1 MKTTVIPIVAS
12 EDARHSPRHAHHH
25 EHEHSHEHGDGHR
38 AAQAAAAAMRIPLT
52 RRELLR
58 GTGVLMGTLAFS
70 SVLSTLAPSRA
81 WALELQ
87 GLDTHQGEVILAFTR
102 QLYPH
107 ATLDNAVYALVVKD
121 LDTKAKADPAVRQQ
135 LADGVKQLDA
145 QAGSDWLKRSA
156 AAQAQD
162 VAALAGTP
170 FFNTIR
176 STAVVSLYANT
187 MAYAHFGY
195 GASEGD
201 GGYLYKG
208 FNSLSWLPNP
218 PAGASGP
225 IPTDS

>member
-1 MKTTVIPIVAS
+1 MKTTVIPIVDVRSRTSCAS
-12 EDARHSPRHAHHH
+12 SRTRHD
-25 EHEHSHEHGDGHR
+25 HEHGSEHR
-38 AAQAAAAAMRIPLT
+38 AAQAAAAALRIPLT

-121 LDTKAKADPAVRQQ
+121 LDAKAKADPAVRQQ

-145 QAGSDWLKRSA
+145 KAGSNWLTRTP
-156 AAQAQD
+156 AAQAED
-162 VAALAGTP
+162 VAALAGSP
-170 FFNTIR
+170 FFNTVR
-176 STAVVSLYANT
+176 STAVVSLYAT
-187 MAYAHFGY
+187 PWRMRISAMALRRAT
-195 GASEGD
+195 A
-201 GGYLYKG
+201 
-208 FNSLSWLPNP
+208 
-218 PAGASGP
+218 A
-225 IPTDS
+225 T

>member
-12 EDARHSPRHAHHH
+12 DHARPTHPHPHPHDHDHDHA
-25 EHEHSHEHGDGHR
+25 HR
-38 AAQAAAAAMRIPLT
+38 AAQAASAALRIPLT

-58 GTGVLMGTLAFS
+58 GTGVLMGTLALS
-70 SVLSTLAPSRA
+70 SILSALAPSRA

-102 QLYPH
+102 QVYPH
-107 ATLDNAVYALVVKD
+107 PTLDNAVYALVVKD
-121 LDTKAKADPAVRQQ
+121 LDAKAKADPAIRRQ

-145 QAGSDWLKRSA
+145 QAGSDWTQRGA

-162 VAALAGTP
+162 VAAMAGTP

-208 FNSLSWLPNP
+208 FDSLSWLPNP
-218 PAGASGP
+218 PAADSGP
-225 IPTDS
+225 IPSDS

>member
-1 MKTTVIPIVAS
+1 MKTTIIPIVTS
-12 EDARHSPRHAHHH
+12 DHARHALGHEHAHP
-25 EHEHSHEHGDGHR
+25 HEHSHETGDEHR
-38 AAQAAAAAMRIPLT
+38 AAKAAAAALRIPLT

-70 SVLSTLAPSRA
+70 SMLSTLAPSRA

-107 ATLDNAVYALVVKD
+107 PTLDNAVYALVVKD
-121 LDTKAKADPAVRQQ
+121 LDAKAKADPAVRQQ

-145 QAGSDWLKRSA
+145 QAGSDWLKRTPSD
-156 AAQAQD
+156 QAKD
-162 VAALAGTP
+162 VASLAGTP

-201 GGYLYKG
+201 GGYLNKG

-218 PAGASGP
+218 PAAASGP

>member
-1 MKTTVIPIVAS
+1 MKSTVIPIVAS
-12 EDARHSPRHAHHH
+12 DHARPAHRHRH
-25 EHEHSHEHGDGHR
+25 EHPHEHDHDHDHEQR
-38 AAQAAAAAMRIPLT
+38 ATQAGAAALRIPLT
-52 RRELLR
+52 RRELLK

-121 LDTKAKADPAVRQQ
+121 LDAKAKADPAVRQQ

-145 QAGSDWLKRSA
+145 QAGSNWLTRKP
-156 AAQAQD
+156 AAQAED
-162 VAALAGTP
+162 VAALAGSP
-170 FFNTIR
+170 FFNTVR
-176 STAVVSLYANT
+176 STAVVSLYSNT

-195 GASEGD
+195 GASAGD
-201 GGYLYKG
+201 GGYLNKG
-208 FNSLSWLPNP
+208 FNSLSWLPDP
-218 PAGASGP
+218 PPGASGP

>member
-1 MKTTVIPIVAS
+1 MKTTIIPIVTS
-12 EDARHSPRHAHHH
+12 DHARHAFGHEHAHPH
-25 EHEHSHEHGDGHR
+25 EPSHETGDEHR
-38 AAQAAAAAMRIPLT
+38 AAKAAAAALRIPLT

-70 SVLSTLAPSRA
+70 SVLSTLAPSRT

-107 ATLDNAVYALVVKD
+107 PTLDNAVYALVVKD
-121 LDTKAKADPAVRQQ
+121 LDAKAKADPAVRQQ

-145 QAGSDWLKRSA
+145 QAGSDWLKRTPSD
-156 AAQAQD
+156 QAKD
-162 VAALAGTP
+162 VASLAGTP

-201 GGYLYKG
+201 GGYLNKG

-218 PAGASGP
+218 PAAASGP

>member
-12 EDARHSPRHAHHH
+12 DDAPHAHHH
-25 EHEHSHEHGDGHR
+25 EHEHPHEHGDGHR

-107 ATLDNAVYALVVKD
+107 ATLDTAVYALVVKD

-135 LADGVKQLDA
+135 LADGVRQLDA
-145 QAGSDWLKRSA
+145 QAGSDWLKRTP

-201 GGYLYKG
+201 GGYLTKG

-218 PAGASGP
+218 PAGTSGP

>member
-1 MKTTVIPIVAS
+1 MKTTVIPIVES
-12 EDARHSPRHAHHH
+12 EHAHHAHHH
-25 EHEHSHEHGDGHR
+25 DHDHDHDHDHEHGHEQR
-38 AAQAAAAAMRIPLT
+38 AAQAAGAALRIPLT

-70 SVLSTLAPSRA
+70 SILSTLAPSRA

-121 LDTKAKADPAVRQQ
+121 LDAKAKADPAVRRQ
-135 LADGVKQLDA
+135 LADGVQQLDA
-145 QAGSDWLKRSA
+145 KAGSNWLTRTP
-156 AAQAQD
+156 AAQAED
-162 VAALAGTP
+162 VAALAGSP

-176 STAVVSLYANT
+176 GTAVVSLYSNT

-201 GGYLYKG
+201 GGYLNKG

>member
-1 MKTTVIPIVAS
+1 MKTTIIPIVTS
-12 EDARHSPRHAHHH
+12 DHARHALGHEHAHP
-25 EHEHSHEHGDGHR
+25 HEHSHETGDEHR
-38 AAQAAAAAMRIPLT
+38 AAKAAAAALRIPLT

-70 SVLSTLAPSRA
+70 SMLSTLAPSRA

-107 ATLDNAVYALVVKD
+107 PTLDNAVYALVVKD
-121 LDTKAKADPAVRQQ
+121 LDAKAKADPAVRQQ
-135 LADGVKQLDA
+135 LAAGVKQLDA
-145 QAGSDWLKRSA
+145 QAGSDWLKRTPA
-156 AAQAQD
+156 DQATD

-201 GGYLYKG
+201 GGYLTKG

-218 PAGASGP
+218 PAAASGP

>member
-1 MKTTVIPIVAS
+1 MRKAIIPIVAS
-12 EDARHSPRHAHHH
+12 DHAHHH
-25 EHEHSHEHGDGHR
+25 HDHPHEEPHTGH
-38 AAQAAAAAMRIPLT
+38 AAAAAMRIPLT
-52 RRELLR
+52 RRDLLK

-107 ATLDNAVYALVVKD
+107 ATLDTAVYALVVKD
-121 LDTKAKADPAVRQQ
+121 LDAKAKADPAVRQQ

-145 QAGSDWLKRSA
+145 KAGSNWLTRTP
-156 AAQAQD
+156 AAQADD
-162 VAALAGTP
+162 VAALAGSP
-170 FFNTIR
+170 FFNTVR
-176 STAVVSLYANT
+176 STAIVSLYSNT

-201 GGYLYKG
+201 GGYLTKG
-208 FNSLSWLPNP
+208 FNSLSWLPDP
-218 PAGASGP
+218 PPGASGP

>member
-1 MKTTVIPIVAS
+1 MKKTVIPIVAS
-12 EDARHSPRHAHHH
+12 DHAPHAHHH
-25 EHEHSHEHGDGHR
+25 EHSHEHDAAR
-38 AAQAAAAAMRIPLT
+38 AASVALRIPLT

-87 GLDTHQGEVILAFTR
+87 GLDTHQGEVILAFSR

-107 ATLDNAVYALVVKD
+107 ATLDTAVYALVVKD
-121 LDTKAKADPAVRQQ
+121 LDAKAKADPAVRQQ

-145 QAGSDWLKRSA
+145 KAGSDWLARTP
-156 AAQAQD
+156 AAQAED
-162 VAALAGTP
+162 VAALAGSP
-170 FFNTIR
+170 FFNTVR
-176 STAVVSLYANT
+176 STAIVSLYSNT

-195 GASEGD
+195 GAAEGD
-201 GGYLYKG
+201 GGYLTKG
-208 FNSLSWLPNP
+208 FDSLSWLPNP
-218 PAGASGP
+218 PPGASGP

>member
-12 EDARHSPRHAHHH
+12 DHAHHEHHHDHPH
-25 EHEHSHEHGDGHR
+25 EH
-38 AAQAAAAAMRIPLT
+38 AAQAVTAALRIPLT

-58 GTGVLMGTLAFS
+58 GTGVLMGMLAFS

-107 ATLDNAVYALVVKD
+107 ATLDSAVYALVVKD
-121 LDTKAKADPAVRQQ
+121 LDAKAKADPAVRQQ

-145 QAGSDWLKRSA
+145 KAGSNWLTRTP
-156 AAQAQD
+156 AAQAED
-162 VAALAGTP
+162 VAALAGSP
-170 FFNTIR
+170 FFNTVR
-176 STAVVSLYANT
+176 STAIVSLYSNT

-201 GGYLYKG
+201 GGYLTKG
-208 FNSLSWLPNP
+208 FDSLSWLPNP
-218 PAGASGP
+218 PPGASGP

>member
-1 MKTTVIPIVAS
+1 MKTTIIPIVTS
-12 EDARHSPRHAHHH
+12 DHARHALGHEHAHP
-25 EHEHSHEHGDGHR
+25 HEHSHETSDEHR
-38 AAQAAAAAMRIPLT
+38 AAKAAAAALRIPLT

-107 ATLDNAVYALVVKD
+107 PTLDNAVYALVVKD
-121 LDTKAKADPAVRQQ
+121 LDAKAKADPAVRQQ

-145 QAGSDWLKRSA
+145 QAGSDWLKRTPSD
-156 AAQAQD
+156 QAKD
-162 VAALAGTP
+162 VASLAGTP

-201 GGYLYKG
+201 GGYLNKG

-218 PAGASGP
+218 PAAASGP

>member
-1 MKTTVIPIVAS
+1 MKTAVIPIVAS
-12 EDARHSPRHAHHH
+12 DRERHSHHH
-25 EHEHSHEHGDGHR
+25 DHPHEHD
-38 AAQAAAAAMRIPLT
+38 AAQAVTAALRIPLT

-107 ATLDNAVYALVVKD
+107 ATLDTAVYALVVKD
-121 LDTKAKADPAVRQQ
+121 LDAKAKADPAVRQQ
-135 LADGVKQLDA
+135 LADGVRQLDA
-145 QAGSDWLKRSA
+145 KAGSDWLTRTPA
-156 AAQAQD
+156 DQAQD
-162 VAALAGTP
+162 VAALAGSS
-170 FFNTIR
+170 FFNTVR
-176 STAVVSLYANT
+176 STAIVSLYSNT

-201 GGYLYKG
+201 GGYLTKG

-218 PAGASGP
+218 PPGASGP

>member
-1 MKTTVIPIVAS
+1 MKTTIIPIVAS
-12 EDARHSPRHAHHH
+12 DHAHHAHHH
-25 EHEHSHEHGDGHR
+25 GHEHTHEHPGEHG
-38 AAQAAAAAMRIPLT
+38 AAKAATAATAALRIPLT
-52 RRELLR
+52 RRELLK
-58 GTGVLMGTLAFS
+58 GTGVLMGTLAAS
-70 SVLSTLAPSRA
+70 SVLSAFAPSRA
-81 WALELQ
+81 WALEMQ

-107 ATLDNAVYALVVKD
+107 PTLDNAVYALVVKD
-121 LDTKAKADPAVRQQ
+121 LDAKAKADPAVRQQ

-145 QAGSDWLKRSA
+145 QAGSDWLKRAPSD
-156 AAQAQD
+156 QAQD

-176 STAVVSLYANT
+176 GTAVVSLYANT
-187 MAYAHFGY
+187 MAYTHFGY

-218 PAGASGP
+218 PAAASGP